1 MPPKS
6 DFSPPDTSFPEEV
19 GKYRDATA
27 EKCDFFQSFGIV
39 KGYGNASP
47 AELEYYLYWRSQLR
61 KGTFSECD
69 YGYVLLRLSEMVIDG
84 DPKENVREMSLILKS
99 FSPYSIEY
107 KVTSQ
112 TLFEYCLYR
121 GIDMKGLNL
130 LDEFAEVIAGE
141 YVRGNFELLD
151 ANGIIYIG
159 NRNENLYDLDNT
171 TAFIVCKALHAIDE
185 NMIER
190 TGVSMS
196 EAFGKPSAERLNLFR
211 NLIWHTDDEYILE
224 YRDYTADR
232 EFMRI
237 FLNTALYV
245 IALFEDRK
253 KAKKC
258 PAAELLTDDE
268 KRIIEQIT
276 SGDIPDFP
284 RRDYGQCYKL
294 RPAELNDINL
304 IDLTNP
310 DEVHPKPKYNR
321 LFFFF
326 SRPRNMDKF
335 LEDAE
340 TYEDVY
346 RTEVRK
352 YCSYPKDGLRKLSSL
367 NREQLEYYL
376 FWRTLAAEKKY
387 TDCDGGYV
395 WHYLFELVNMNDDT
409 EYVADQMIGLYR
421 AYRSEMILNEY
432 CEYAIVNDIP
442 YMITDASG
450 LNSVAASYALDKMFD
465 RGTAGLSINAIIEMC
480 MIRGNKAEEFRD
492 IDGCADVVNRCLMK
506 INYKT
511 DIRKKYRIR
520 TKKVRI
526 NSISSVRIINRREE
540 TPEKVV
546 TVHGY
551 VSCSAFLKNLQTL
564 TKGVVNALTGS
575 RKLKQLEAFGID
587 CIPVINEVIDE
598 IKTEEQ
604 LKLRRKIA
612 GKISLS
618 ASSIEKAENDLNS
631 VSEMMSV
638 EEEEPETSVEFIDK
652 NENTG
657 TGWEA
662 FGNMLD
668 DKCRAY
674 LSDILSG
681 NKIKK
686 NTGIEDAI
694 NSASMDT
701 IGDTVVENGII
712 IEDYEDE
719 LREIL

>member
-6 DFSPPDTSFPEEV
+6 DFSSPDTSFPEEV
-19 GKYRDATA
+19 EKYRDVTA
-27 EKCDFFQSFGIV
+27 EKCDYVKSCGIMY
-39 KGYGNASP
+39 GYESATSSEIN
-47 AELEYYLYWRSQLR
+47 YYLYWRSQLR
-61 KGTFSECD
+61 NGKLPEYD
-69 YGYVLLRLSEMVIDG
+69 YGYVFLRLSEMIVDG
-84 DPKENVREMSLILKS
+84 NPKDNVREMSLILKS
-99 FSPYSIEY
+99 SSPYSVEY
-107 KVTSQ
+107 GITAQ
-112 TLFEYCLYR
+112 TLLEYCLYHNL
-121 GIDMKGLNL
+121 DLKGLNL
-130 LDEFAEVIAGE
+130 LGGFANIVAGE
-141 YVRGNFELLD
+141 YVGGNFELLD
-151 ANGIIYIG
+151 VNGIISIG
-159 NRNENLYDLDNT
+159 GRQEELYDLDST

-196 EAFGKPSAERLNLFR
+196 EAFGKPSAERLNLFK
-211 NLIWHTDDEYILE
+211 NLIWHTDEEYILE

-284 RRDYGQCYKL
+284 RRNYGQYRKL
-294 RPAELNDINL
+294 RPAALNDINL
-304 IDLTNP
+304 IDLVNP
-310 DEVHPKPKYNR
+310 DDVHPKPKYGR

-326 SRPRNMDKF
+326 SRPRNMDRF

-346 RTEVRK
+346 RTDVRK
-352 YCSYPKDGLRKLSSL
+352 YCSYPKEGLRKLSSL
-367 NREQLEYYL
+367 NPQQLEYYL
-376 FWRTLAAEKKY
+376 FWRTLASEKKY
-387 TDCDGGYV
+387 TDCDGGYI
-395 WHYLFELVNMNDDT
+395 WHYLFELVNMNDDS

-421 AYRSEMILNEY
+421 AYKSEMVLNEY

-450 LNSVAASYALDKMFD
+450 LNSVAASYALDGMFD
-465 RGTAGLSINAIIEMC
+465 RGTAGLSVNAVVEMC
-480 MIRGNKAEEFRD
+480 MIRDSKAEELRN
-492 IDGCADVVNRCLMK
+492 IDGFADIVNRCLMK
-506 INYKT
+506 INDKT

-526 NSISSVRIINRREE
+526 NSISSVRIKNRREE
-540 TPEKVV
+540 TPEKVA

-551 VSCSAFLKNLQTL
+551 VSCSAFLRSLHAL
-564 TKGVVNALTGS
+564 TKGIVNALTGS
-575 RKLKQLEAFGID
+575 RKLKQLEAFDID
-587 CIPVINEVIDE
+587 CIPIINEVISE

-618 ASSIEKAENDLNS
+618 VSSIEKAENDLNS

-638 EEEEPETSVEFIDK
+638 EEEEPETSTEFIDK

-662 FGNMLD
+662 FGNILD
-668 DKCRAY
+668 GRCRAY

-681 NKIKK
+681 NRIRK
-686 NTGIEDAI
+686 NTKTEDAI

-701 IGDTVVENGII
+701 IGDIVVENGII